1 MGHTTKYPLSEG
13 EGGVLILDMGGV
25 LMQHNMP
32 ECLNRFRHLL
42 GEEQMNNLLGLATN
56 GEGAAD
62 SLMEQFER
70 GLISADDF
78 IDTLLR
84 YARPGTTPQDLIDAW
99 NAMHGGIPA
108 DRLAL
113 LHQWHDR
120 GYRLFLLSNN
130 NELHWHDICSRYDMS
145 VFEHCFL
152 SHLLHLS
159 KPDPRI
165 YAAVQS
171 YLTLHRYPTPYCFV
185 DDLPANLLPAK
196 ALGWHTY
203 PTLTA
208 LSKDM

>member
-1 MGHTTKYPLSEG
+1 MFYMSDSPTI
-13 EGGVLILDMGGV
+13 ILDMGGV

-42 GEEQMNNLLGLATN
+42 GEEQMNSLLGLATN

>member
-1 MGHTTKYPLSEG
+1 MFYMSDSPTT
-13 EGGVLILDMGGV
+13 ILDMGGV

-32 ECLNRFRHLL
+32 ECLSRFRHLL
-42 GEEQMNNLLGLATN
+42 GEEQMNSLLGLATN
-56 GEGAAD
+56 GEGTAD

-70 GLISADDF
+70 GLISADTF
-78 IDTLLR
+78 IGTLLR

-113 LHQWHDR
+113 LRQWHDR
-120 GYRLFLLSNN
+120 GYRLLLLSNN
-130 NELHWHDICSRYDMS
+130 NELHWHDICSHYDMS

-152 SHLLHLS
+152 SHHLHLS
-159 KPDPRI
+159 KPAPRI

-171 YLTLHRYPTPYCFV
+171 YLALHRYPTPYCFV
-185 DDLPANLLPAK
+185 DDLPANLLPAQ

>member
-1 MGHTTKYPLSEG
+1 MSDSPTI
-13 EGGVLILDMGGV
+13 ILDMGGV

-32 ECLNRFRHLL
+32 ECLSRFRHLL
-42 GEEQMNNLLGLATN
+42 GEEQMNSLLGLATN
-56 GEGAAD
+56 GEGTAD

-70 GLISADDF
+70 GLISADTF
-78 IDTLLR
+78 IGTLLR

-113 LHQWHDR
+113 LRQWHDH

-130 NELHWHDICSRYDMS
+130 NELHWHDICSHYDMS

-152 SHLLHLS
+152 SHHLHLS

-185 DDLPANLLPAK
+185 DDLPANLLPAQQMQ
-196 ALGWHTY
+196 WRTY
-203 PTLTA
+203 STLNK
-208 LSKDM
+208 LEVVLHNR

>member
-1 MGHTTKYPLSEG
+1 
-13 EGGVLILDMGGV
+13 MGGV

-32 ECLNRFRHLL
+32 ECLSRFRHLL
-42 GEEQMNNLLGLATN
+42 GEGQMNSLLGLATN
-56 GEGAAD
+56 GEGTTD

>member
-1 MGHTTKYPLSEG
+1 
-13 EGGVLILDMGGV
+13 MGGV

-42 GEEQMNNLLGLATN
+42 GEEQMNSLLGLATN

>member
-1 MGHTTKYPLSEG
+1 MFYMSDSPTI
-13 EGGVLILDMGGV
+13 ILDMGGV

-42 GEEQMNNLLGLATN
+42 GEEQMNSLLGLATN

-185 DDLPANLLPAK
+185 DDLPANLLPAQ

>member
-1 MGHTTKYPLSEG
+1 MFYMSDSPTI
-13 EGGVLILDMGGV
+13 ILDMGGV

-42 GEEQMNNLLGLATN
+42 GEEQMNSLLGLATN

-145 VFEHCFL
+145 VLEHCFL

-171 YLTLHRYPTPYCFV
+171 YLTRHRYPTPYCFV

>member
-1 MGHTTKYPLSEG
+1 MFYMSDSPTI
-13 EGGVLILDMGGV
+13 ILDMGGV

-32 ECLNRFRHLL
+32 ECLSRFRHLL
-42 GEEQMNNLLGLATN
+42 GEEQMNSLLGLATN
-56 GEGAAD
+56 GEGTAD

-70 GLISADDF
+70 GLVSADTF
-78 IDTLLR
+78 IGTLLR
-84 YARPGTTPQDLIDAW
+84 YARPGTTPQDLMDAW

-113 LHQWHDR
+113 LRQWHDR

-130 NELHWHDICSRYDMS
+130 NELHWHDICSHYDMS

-165 YAAVQS
+165 YTTVQS
-171 YLTLHRYPTPYCFV
+171 YLTRHHCPTPYCFV
-185 DDLPANLLPAK
+185 DDLPANLLPAQ
-196 ALGWHTY
+196 ALGWRTY

-208 LSKDM
+208 LSKDL

>member
-1 MGHTTKYPLSEG
+1 MFYMSDSPTI
-13 EGGVLILDMGGV
+13 ILDMGGV

-32 ECLNRFRHLL
+32 ECLSRFRHLL
-42 GEEQMNNLLGLATN
+42 GEEQMNSLLGLATN
-56 GEGAAD
+56 GEGTAD

-70 GLISADDF
+70 GLISADTF
-78 IDTLLR
+78 IGTLLR

-113 LHQWHDR
+113 LRQWHDR
-120 GYRLFLLSNN
+120 GYRLLLLSNN
-130 NELHWHDICSRYDMS
+130 NELHWHDICSHYDMS

-152 SHLLHLS
+152 SHHLHLS

-185 DDLPANLLPAK
+185 DDLPANLLPAQ

-208 LSKDM
+208 LSKDL

>member
-1 MGHTTKYPLSEG
+1 MPDFQTI
-13 EGGVLILDMGGV
+13 ILDMGGV

-32 ECLNRFRHLL
+32 ECLSRFRHLL
-42 GEEQMNNLLGLATN
+42 GEEQMNRLLGLGTN
-56 GEGAAD
+56 GEGIAD
-62 SLMEQFER
+62 TLMEQFER
-70 GLISADDF
+70 GLISADTF
-78 IDTLLR
+78 IGTLLR
-84 YARPGTTPQDLIDAW
+84 HARPGTTPQDLIDAW

-113 LHQWHDR
+113 LRQWHDL

-159 KPDPRI
+159 KPDPHI
-165 YAAVQS
+165 YATVQS
-171 YLTLHRYPTPYCFV
+171 YLTQHHCPAPYHFV
-185 DDLPANLLPAK
+185 DDLPANLLSAQS
-196 ALGWHTY
+196 LGWHTF

-208 LSKDM
+208 LQQAITTK